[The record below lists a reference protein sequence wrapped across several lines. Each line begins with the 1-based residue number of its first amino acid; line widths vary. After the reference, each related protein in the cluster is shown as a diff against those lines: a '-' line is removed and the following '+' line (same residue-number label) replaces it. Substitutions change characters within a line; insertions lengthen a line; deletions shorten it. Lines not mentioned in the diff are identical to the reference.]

1 MTIIDHTLD
10 AGTLTAAMKAR
21 ESAGLFM
28 GDTPERMAR
37 DMSGGWSSKG
47 DTHDTIVTTGIY
59 AKQTAMSN
67 RYTEEKATTPQ
78 PARPNHEE
86 FPLFY
91 FQSRFQPADAD
102 DADNRYVYWPFG
114 D

>member
-10 AGTLTAAMKAR
+10 AGMLTAAMKAR
-21 ESAGLFM
+21 EATGLFM

-37 DMSGGWSSKG
+37 DMSGGRSSKG
-47 DTHDTIVTTGIY
+47 DTHDTVVTTAIF

-67 RYTEEKATTPQ
+67 RYTERNAKMTDP
-78 PARPNHEE
+78 
-86 FPLFY
+86 
-91 FQSRFQPADAD
+91 D
-102 DADNRYVYWPFG
+102 DARDNDDLDVDVDWPHT